1 MQVEMERVPP
11 SNLRLLLLMGKVKL
25 KVSSLFIDLELKLRS
40 YQGISHQTTLN
51 TIGLGLFRTRTGEQ
65 KPSIELFTR
74 RVPIPLS
81 LV

>member
-40 YQGISHQTTLN
+40 YQGCPPPDHSQYY
-51 TIGLGLFRTRTGEQ
+51 R
-65 KPSIELFTR
+65 SWS
-74 RVPIPLS
+74 LS
-81 LV
+81 NQNW